1 MNIKEM
7 MKIPSLKDAT
17 LLSGQDGINNLI
29 NSVNVLEALDIEN
42 WGRAGE
48 VILTSFF
55 ALNDLNNNELNSFF
69 KKMKEIGISAIIIKI
84 DRLVTNIPNEII
96 KLCNELEIPLIKIN
110 KTVKYESII
119 LDILGPIINRNAYL
133 LDKYYTVHSELTN
146 LAMTVPSIEGILY
159 EFKKMINKDI
169 TIINVDRNTEVSTN
183 PLLSNVTILGD
194 KQIINPTYTYFKYQR
209 KTVIYNNTSPK
220 ITASQIRVPIP
231 YLGFN
236 DYELI
241 VHELEKEINSEDFM
255 VLENAVKFLQME
267 LLNKYSISQNI
278 FQQKNNIIGDLIND
292 RIYDKKD
299 IDEILESFGLD
310 KYNNYQIVLIKLYQK
325 DRQASLEK
333 ISMSPILIKIRNRF
347 KLAFK
352 SMAFLERSDRVV
364 FIFNF
369 SEKNNN
375 STLKSIE
382 NIMDSLENNDIF
394 KDFYYKISISNIVK
408 RYDLPKAN
416 KEALDTQKVLNL
428 FHNSNKIFH
437 YEELGIYKIFL
448 ETNNLTNVERFI
460 SPKIND
466 FREKHPQLF
475 ETLEVFLNSNQSYL
489 ATSEKLFLHPKTV
502 RYRIDKIK
510 NLLNLDFNDQ
520 EEILQIQVAS
530 RLFKLKNQEDTN
542 DR

>member
-1 MNIKEM
+1 MNIKKM

-17 LLSGQDGINNLI
+17 LLAGQGGMNNLI

-42 WGRAGE
+42 WGRSGE

-55 ALNDLNNNELNSFF
+55 ALNDLNNKELNSFF
-69 KKMKEIGISAIIIKI
+69 EKMKQIGISAIIIKI
-84 DRLVTNIPNEII
+84 DRLVTKIPNKII
-96 KLCNELEIPLIKIN
+96 ELCNELSIPLIKIN

-119 LDILGPIINRNAYL
+119 LDILGPIINKNAYL

-146 LAMTVPSIEGILY
+146 LAMTVPSIEGILF

-169 TIINVDRNTEVSTN
+169 TIINIDKKTEISTN
-183 PLLSNVTILGD
+183 PLLTDS
-194 KQIINPTYTYFKYQR
+194 KIIGNKKIANQNYTYFKYER
-209 KTVIYNNTSPK
+209 KEVIYNNTTPK
-220 ITASQIRVPIP
+220 IKGSQIRVPIP

-241 VHELEKEINSEDFM
+241 VHELDKEIDSEDFM

-267 LLNKYSISQNI
+267 LLKKYSISQNL

-292 RIYDKKD
+292 RIYEKKD
-299 IDEILESFGLD
+299 IDEVLESFDLD
-310 KYNNYQIVLIKLYQK
+310 KFNYYQIVLIKLYQK
-325 DRQASLEK
+325 DRHANLDKSL
-333 ISMSPILIKIRNRF
+333 MSPILMQIRNRF

-352 SMAFLERSDRVV
+352 SMAFLERSDRIV

-369 SEKNNN
+369 NDKNND
-375 STLKSIE
+375 STLNSIE
-382 NIMDSLENNDIF
+382 KIMDSLSENIIF

-416 KEALDTQKVLNL
+416 KEALDSQKVLNL
-428 FHNSNKIFH
+428 FHHTNKIFH

-448 ETNNLTNVERFI
+448 ETNNLINVERFI
-460 SPKIND
+460 SPKITEFKKNY
-466 FREKHPQLF
+466 PQLF

-489 ATSEKLFLHPKTV
+489 STAEKLFLHPKTV

-510 NLLNLDFNDQ
+510 DLLNLDFNDQ
-520 EEILQIQVAS
+520 EEILQIQVSS
-530 RLFKLKNQEDTN
+530 RLFKLKNQEDTK
-542 DR
+542 

>member
-7 MKIPSLKDAT
+7 MKIPSLKDAI

-460 SPKIND
+460 SPRIND
-466 FREKHPQLF
+466 FRKKHPQLF